1 MSEDLEK
8 KIYATIGKN
17 VSHARA
23 ALKWTQAKLAERSH
37 GVSRS
42 TIAKIETFTASSMSV
57 EALDAIAEA
66 LGIPVYMLMLREAD
80 WKNLEKIAGS
90 AKLIDRYMRSDD
102 KISPEEVVRIEEM
115 SKSDFKQEQH
125 EAMLKTKAVVSEIR
139 GTEIE
144 RRGDLPANIEQSRA
158 AGIRLAMRMLPSSPI
173 LNGLIGS
180 LLSA

>member
-1 MSEDLEK
+1 MSEELEK

-17 VSHARA
+17 VSEARA
-23 ALKWTQAKLAERSH
+23 ALKLTQAKLAERS

-57 EALDAIAEA
+57 EALASIAEV
-66 LGIPVYMLMLREAD
+66 LHIPVYMLMLCEVD
-80 WKNLEKIAGS
+80 WKNLEKIADS
-90 AKLIDRYMRSDD
+90 AKMIDRYMRSED
-102 KISPEEVVRIEEM
+102 KISPDEVVRIEEM
-115 SKSDFKQEQH
+115 SKSDFKQERH
-125 EAMLKTKAVVSEIR
+125 DAMLKTKTVVGEIR

-144 RRGDLPANIEQSRA
+144 RWGDLPSDIEQSRA
-158 AGIRLAMRMLPSSPI
+158 VGIRLAMRKLPSSPI